1 MTTSAKYGL
10 FYFAGK
16 RSRQKGGVG
25 WVYRERTPRGSVS
38 NSERFDLTKMQLP
51 SKISPKIISLGNS

>member
-16 RSRQKGGVG
+16 CDSAKKGGGRLVQ
-25 WVYRERTPRGSVS
+25 RTPRLDAKIE
-38 NSERFDLTKMQLP
+38 NFDLTKMELP
-51 SKISPKIISLGNS
+51 